1 MKTPLKSCVL
11 AILLLASVHQGSAM
25 AGEDATECRG
35 ALSPAG
41 RLMFDAVAP
50 HVQVGSDLP
59 ALMRSHVRPLVM
71 RGTISRSQ
79 AQANARA
86 VGACLR
92 LLQR

>member
-1 MKTPLKSCVL
+1 MKTPLKLCLIAV
-11 AILLLASVHQGSAM
+11 LLLASVHQGSAM
-25 AGEDATECRG
+25 AGEAATQCRS

-59 ALMRSHVRPLVM
+59 TLMRSHLRPLVM
-71 RGTISRSQ
+71 RGAISRSQ